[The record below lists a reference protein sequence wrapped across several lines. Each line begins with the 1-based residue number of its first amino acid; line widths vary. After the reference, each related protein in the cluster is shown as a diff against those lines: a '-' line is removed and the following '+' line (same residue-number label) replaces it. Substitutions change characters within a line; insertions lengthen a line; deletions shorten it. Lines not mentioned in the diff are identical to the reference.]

1 MLPDL
6 PTRLRSLL
14 SPLLLLAAL
23 LAGADARASDL
34 VDRVNRQL
42 QHPAVLRGQFEQQRQ
57 LAGFSKP
64 MLSRGRFTVARERG
78 ALWLTDSPF
87 SSQLILTRDALIQ
100 KNGASV
106 SQRLDA
112 SQEPALR
119 AINSVLF
126 ALLAGDLSALEQRFT
141 LQGEV
146 GARGWSLRLIPR
158 DAAWKQ
164 VMTRIE
170 LRGSTH
176 IDTLDMLDINKDS
189 THIRFLNTTTDTA
202 LRPDEVARFE

>member
-6 PTRLRSLL
+6 LTRLRSLI
-14 SPLLLLAAL
+14 SSMLLLAVLSVCGHAQ
-23 LAGADARASDL
+23 ASDL

-64 MLSRGRFTVARERG
+64 MISRGRFTVARERG

-87 SSQLILTRDALIQ
+87 SSQLILTRDTLIQ
-100 KNGASV
+100 KSGASV
-106 SQRLDA
+106 SQKLDA
-112 SQEPALR
+112 KQEPALR
-119 AINSVLF
+119 AINGVLF
-126 ALLAGDLSALEQRFT
+126 ALLAGDLSALEQRFAI
-141 LQGEV
+141 QGETS
-146 GARGWSLRLIPR
+146 ARGWSLRLTPR

-170 LRGSTH
+170 LRGGAH

-189 THIRFLNTTTDTA
+189 TLIRFLNTTADTS